1 MTDIKVFIGWDS
13 REDIAFQVAKHSI
26 KKHNP
31 DVQVYPLKLP
41 TLQELGVYTR
51 GVDAKA
57 STEFTFSRFFVPML
71 TGYKGWALF
80 IDCDFLCTTDISE
93 LFKQANDNYAVMVAK
108 HDYTP
113 KEGTKMDGKQQL
125 PYPRKNWSSCMLWN
139 CEHPSNKLLDL
150 NALNT
155 NDGLWHHRFVWLADH
170 EIGQISHEWNWL
182 TDWYKSPEDGN
193 PKMLHYTEGG
203 PWFEHLQDVPY
214 AQQWRAE
221 CEEYQASL
229 QDTVEDKI
237 ARDDGGW

>member
-1 MTDIKVFIGWDS
+1 MTNIKVFIGWDS

-26 KKHNP
+26 QKHNP
-31 DVQVYPLKLP
+31 EAQVYPLKLP
-41 TLQELGVYTR
+41 TLQELGIYTR

-80 IDCDFLCTTDISE
+80 IDCDFLCMTDVNE

-108 HDYTP
+108 HDYAP
-113 KEGTKMDGKQQL
+113 KNTTKMDGKAQTV
-125 PYPRKNWSSCMLWN
+125 YPRKNWSSCMLWN

-150 NALNT
+150 NSLNT

-182 TDWYKSPEDGN
+182 TDWYTAPEDGA

-203 PWFEHLQDVPY
+203 PWFEHLQEVPY
-214 AQQWRAE
+214 AQQWLEAKKDYE
-221 CEEYQASL
+221 LSL
-229 QDTVEDKI
+229 VDTVEDKI

>member
-1 MTDIKVFIGWDS
+1 MELKVFVGWDS

-26 KKHNP
+26 QKHNP
-31 DVQVYPLKLP
+31 NVKVYPLKLP
-41 TLQELGVYTR
+41 TLQELGIYTR

-125 PYPRKNWSSCMLWN
+125 QYPRKNWSSCM
-139 CEHPSNKLLDL
+139 
-150 NALNT
+150 
-155 NDGLWHHRFVWLADH
+155 
-170 EIGQISHEWNWL
+170 
-182 TDWYKSPEDGN
+182 
-193 PKMLHYTEGG
+193 
-203 PWFEHLQDVPY
+203 
-214 AQQWRAE
+214 
-221 CEEYQASL
+221 
-229 QDTVEDKI
+229 
-237 ARDDGGW
+237 

>member
-80 IDCDFLCTTDISE
+80 IDCDFLCMTDIGE

-170 EIGQISHEWNWL
+170 EIGEISHEWNWL

-214 AQQWRAE
+214 AQQWRDE

-229 QDTVEDKI
+229 QDTVADKI

>member
-1 MTDIKVFIGWDS
+1 MTNIKVFIGWDS

-26 KKHNP
+26 QKHNP
-31 DVQVYPLKLP
+31 EAQVYPLKLQ
-41 TLQELGVYTR
+41 TLQELGIYTR

-80 IDCDFLCTTDISE
+80 IDCDFLCMTDIGE

-108 HDYTP
+108 HDYAP
-113 KEGTKMDGKQQL
+113 KNTTKMDGKAQTV
-125 PYPRKNWSSCMLWN
+125 YPRKNWSSCMLWN

-150 NALNT
+150 NSLNT

-182 TDWYKSPEDGN
+182 TDWYTAPEDGA

-203 PWFEHLQDVPY
+203 PWFEHLQEVPY
-214 AQQWRAE
+214 AQQWLEAKKDYE
-221 CEEYQASL
+221 LSL
-229 QDTVEDKI
+229 VDTVEDKI